1 MYRKPK
7 LKEKKHRK
15 KMDIQLRK
23 FIHIYGN
30 DYQIVKF
37 LSCEI
42 LKNRL
47 IGKKLMWEIKRYK
60 HPVAK

>member
-7 LKEKKHRK
+7 LKEKKTQKENGHT
-15 KMDIQLRK
+15 MRK

-47 IGKKLMWEIKRYK
+47 IGKK
-60 HPVAK
+60 

>member
-7 LKEKKHRK
+7 LKEKTKQK
-15 KMDIQLRK
+15 KMDIQLSK
-23 FIHIYGN
+23 FIYIYGN

-42 LKNRL
+42 LKKRL
-47 IGKKLMWEIKRYK
+47 IGKK
-60 HPVAK
+60 

>member
-1 MYRKPK
+1 
-7 LKEKKHRK
+7 
-15 KMDIQLRK
+15 MDIQLRK

>member
-7 LKEKKHRK
+7 LKEKKKHRK

-47 IGKKLMWEIKRYK
+47 VGKK
-60 HPVAK
+60 